1 MATDHSAALSFAR
14 PARSHLC
21 SHSDLAGKHGGHGS
35 SMSTNHQTAARLQLQ
50 VNIRHLATHHI
61 QGYHQQSL
69 DIPSSQCQKEYHVH
83 DSHLSSTLYKTE
95 VSKHNLSQSPP
106 KAAQLHAVLGKRKAE
121 VLGLEQPKVIRSHPA
136 LLDNE
141 EGHVPDGPGTLE
153 IGGEEVNLDSEGDNL
168 SIFTNVP
175 TALLLPGNVADVP
188 EISHLPPMKG
198 ESSGHDGGTP
208 PLAVPATASLSKP
221 VDTSRGQKPPRSC
234 KDKQSHHR
242 SCSISTTA
250 SGSSIS
256 LEKTQA
262 PSVESTQ
269 DEEEE
274 QRGGTKLARFIQQ
287 VQEWADML
295 EDIRAARGGT
305 LTFEIFGDEPTDC
318 PKLLNILQEIDAK
331 KNWITEQEAKSTRL
345 AKILN
350 LVLKTC
356 DAVDEAQTVR
366 IGRRILDNFAQR
378 FLNRRYPD
386 GSAGSGGN

>member
-1 MATDHSAALSFAR
+1 MAADHSAALSFAR

-21 SHSDLAGKHGGHGS
+21 SHSDLAGKYGGHDS
-35 SMSTNHQTAARLQLQ
+35 SMSTNCQTAARVQLQ
-50 VNIRHLATHHI
+50 VNTRHLATHHI
-61 QGYHQQSL
+61 QAYHQQSL

-95 VSKHNLSQSPP
+95 VSKHSLSQSPP
-106 KAAQLHAVLGKRKAE
+106 KVAQPHGVLGKRKAE
-121 VLGLEQPKVIRSHPA
+121 VLGLEQPKVIRSHLA
-136 LLDNE
+136 LQ
-141 EGHVPDGPGTLE
+141 EGQVPDGLGTLE
-153 IGGEEVNLDSEGDNL
+153 VGGEEMNLDSEGDNL
-168 SIFTNVP
+168 GIFTNMP
-175 TALLLPGNVADVP
+175 PALPLPANVADFP

-198 ESSGHDGGTP
+198 ESSGHDGGTL
-208 PLAVPATASLSKP
+208 PLPIPAAASLSKP
-221 VDTSRGQKPPRSC
+221 VDTSRGQKLSRSC

-262 PSVESTQ
+262 PPVESPQ

-305 LTFEIFGDEPTDC
+305 LTFEIFGDEATDC

-378 FLNRRYPD
+378 FLNRRYPG